1 MPIGRG
7 QVTKV
12 RVEIPSDIE
21 TRIRELVDSLPD
33 PDKFEAA
40 LAPLQYQYARTTA
53 PPPLE
58 SPFLT
63 LAKVSVVGTQPLP
76 PSEAEPAAGE
86 SAQ

>member
-1 MPIGRG
+1 VPIVRG
-7 QVTKV
+7 QFTKV
-12 RVEIPSDIE
+12 RVEIPADIE

-40 LAPLQYQYARTTA
+40 LPPLRSQYSRPAA

-63 LAKVSVVGTQPLP
+63 LAQVSVVGTQPLP
-76 PSEAEPAAGE
+76 PSDVTATAGGI
-86 SAQ
+86 SP